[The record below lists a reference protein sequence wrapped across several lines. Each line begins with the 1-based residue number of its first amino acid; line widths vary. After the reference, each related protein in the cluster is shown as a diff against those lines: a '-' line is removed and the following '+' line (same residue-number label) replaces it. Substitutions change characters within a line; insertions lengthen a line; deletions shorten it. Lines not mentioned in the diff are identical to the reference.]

1 MRDLTTK
8 DRIID
13 FIARLARVARSPVR
27 VYLTGGSTAVLL
39 GWRESTVDV
48 DVKFEPEADEIFRA
62 IPEIKEALQIN
73 VELASPPDFIP
84 EVPGWRDRSIYI
96 DTVGSV
102 SFYHFDLYSQAL
114 SKIERGHEKDRADVE
129 SMLSNDLIDRQRL
142 IELFELIR
150 PDLYKYPA
158 LNESK
163 FASDVHEFSTKDPQ
177 RSS

>member
-8 DRIID
+8 DRIFD
-13 FIARLARVARSPVR
+13 FISRLARVARSPIR

-48 DVKFEPEADEIFRA
+48 DIRFEPEADEIFRA
-62 IPEIKEALQIN
+62 IPKLKEELQIN

-84 EVPGWRDRSIYI
+84 EVPGWRDRSLYI
-96 DTVGSV
+96 DTVGPV

-129 SMLSNDLIDRQRL
+129 SMLSHRLIDRTRL
-142 IELFELIR
+142 VELFELIR
-150 PDLYKYPA
+150 SELYKYPA
-158 LNESK
+158 LNASK
-163 FASDVHEFSTKDPQ
+163 FASYVYEFAKTD
-177 RSS
+177 

>member
-8 DRIID
+8 ERIFE
-13 FIARLARVARSPVR
+13 FITRLSKEARSPVR

-48 DVKFEPEADEIFRA
+48 DIRFEPEADEIFRA
-62 IPEIKEALQIN
+62 IPKLKEDLRIN

-96 DTVGSV
+96 DTIGSI
-102 SFYHFDLYSQAL
+102 SFYHFDPYSQAL
-114 SKIERGHEKDRADVE
+114 SKIERGHEKDRTDVA
-129 SMLSNDLIDRQRL
+129 SMLSQGLIETHRL

-150 PDLYKYPA
+150 PNLYKYPA
-158 LNESK
+158 INESN
-163 FASDVHEFSTKDPQ
+163 FASAVHALETNDPLKL
-177 RSS
+177 S